1 MNRKKKTFTPNMRM
15 AALYL
20 LMGVLLLLTVTL
32 FSGQE
37 SMRATEDYFART
49 ISFVKVQSTSFEKN
63 NDTIT
68 AKALRR
74 MAVAVRQL
82 AENDA
87 LDLYDPESLRAETE
101 SLWLT
106 GIAVLDENG
115 KALCEYTSGNVGYAQ
130 FAESLREKAALN
142 VLQNPQKTYLKRIL
156 LQDGTAVDVAT
167 HRAAAGDAILLAYR
181 VTPPEFVEGT
191 ALSIQSVLDG
201 YPQDISGT
209 IFIVQDNK
217 VIAANDSTYMVH
229 PVRMGAC
236 GYYNAEELQKYI
248 EAMNAIRESIVGLY
262 AKKTGRDKDEVAGWM
277 DETSWWTAAQA
288 KENGFIDE
296 LTDEAD
302 GAVIENRDGL
312 LFVNS
317 VNTHLPFDKAPNFV
331 QSSKAA
337 PASCSVNNKC
347 HKEVTNMANEIKT
360 VDDLRGAYPAL
371 VNEIEEAAANKATSD
386 ERQRI
391 HDIEDMA
398 LSGSEALTNE
408 AKFTKPVSASEYA
421 VAMMKAAKESGNA
434 WLNGAKA
441 DADKSGMGGVKN
453 DGGTGGGTGKQD
465 EFMDAIKSM
474 GKKQ

>member
-1 MNRKKKTFTPNMRM
+1 
-15 AALYL
+15 
-20 LMGVLLLLTVTL
+20 
-32 FSGQE
+32 
-37 SMRATEDYFART
+37 
-49 ISFVKVQSTSFEKN
+49 
-63 NDTIT
+63 
-68 AKALRR
+68 
-74 MAVAVRQL
+74 
-82 AENDA
+82 
-87 LDLYDPESLRAETE
+87 
-101 SLWLT
+101 
-106 GIAVLDENG
+106 
-115 KALCEYTSGNVGYAQ
+115 
-130 FAESLREKAALN
+130 
-142 VLQNPQKTYLKRIL
+142 
-156 LQDGTAVDVAT
+156 
-167 HRAAAGDAILLAYR
+167 
-181 VTPPEFVEGT
+181 
-191 ALSIQSVLDG
+191 
-201 YPQDISGT
+201 
-209 IFIVQDNK
+209 
-217 VIAANDSTYMVH
+217 
-229 PVRMGAC
+229 
-236 GYYNAEELQKYI
+236 
-248 EAMNAIRESIVGLY
+248 
-262 AKKTGRDKDEVAGWM
+262 M

-302 GAVIENRDGL
+302 GTVIENRDGL

-337 PASCSVNNKC
+337 PASCSVNNNC

-360 VDDLRGAYPAL
+360 VDDLRGAHPAL
-371 VNEIEEAAANKATSD
+371 VKEIEEAAANKATSD

-391 HDIEDMA
+391 RDIEDMA

-453 DGGTGGGTGKQD
+453 DGGTSGAGKQD

>member
-1 MNRKKKTFTPNMRM
+1 MPENKKFWKFCNQ
-15 AALYL
+15 A
-20 LMGVLLLLTVTL
+20 GNKVELLLYGDISQTSWWGDEVTP
-32 FSGQE
+32 
-37 SMRATEDYFART
+37 R
-49 ISFVKVQSTSFEKN
+49 
-63 NDTIT
+63 
-68 AKALRR
+68 
-74 MAVAVRQL
+74 
-82 AENDA
+82 
-87 LDLYDPESLRAETE
+87 
-101 SLWLT
+101 
-106 GIAVLDENG
+106 
-115 KALCEYTSGNVGYAQ
+115 Q
-130 FAESLREKAALN
+130 FAEELAGLGALDEITVRINSGGGDVFAAQAIGNQLEQHPAA
-142 VLQNPQKTYLKRIL
+142 VTAKI
-156 LQDGTAVDVAT
+156 DGLCASAATIVAC
-167 HRAAAGDAILLAYR
+167 HCG
-181 VTPPEFVEGT
+181 
-191 ALSIQSVLDG
+191 
-201 YPQDISGT
+201 
-209 IFIVQDNK
+209 K

-248 EAMNAIRESIVGLY
+248 EAMNAIRESILGLY

-302 GAVIENRDGL
+302 GTVIENRDGL

-371 VNEIEEAAANKATSD
+371 VNEIEEAAANKATND

-434 WLNGAKA
+434 WLNGAKD
-441 DADKSGMGGVKN
+441 DADKSGIGGVKN
-453 DGGTGGGTGKQD
+453 DGGTGGGVGKQD

>member
-1 MNRKKKTFTPNMRM
+1 MIRANRENREWENEAWDKQADKVGESREQAQEDPIQKRENGQTDITGKNGNHIELISIIGEIEGHENLSGNTKTTKYEHILPKL
-15 AALYL
+15 AEIEESGETE
-20 LMGVLLLLTVTL
+20 GVLVLINTVGGDVSCGL
-32 FSGQE
+32 
-37 SMRATEDYFART
+37 
-49 ISFVKVQSTSFEKN
+49 
-63 NDTIT
+63 
-68 AKALRR
+68 ALAE
-74 MAVAVRQL
+74 MIASLSKPTVSLVIGDSHSIGVPLAVAV
-82 AENDA
+82 DH
-87 LDLYDPESLRAETE
+87 S
-101 SLWLT
+101 
-106 GIAVLDENG
+106 
-115 KALCEYTSGNVGYAQ
+115 
-130 FAESLREKAALN
+130 
-142 VLQNPQKTYLKRIL
+142 
-156 LQDGTAVDVAT
+156 
-167 HRAAAGDAILLAYR
+167 
-181 VTPPEFVEGT
+181 
-191 ALSIQSVLDG
+191 
-201 YPQDISGT
+201 
-209 IFIVQDNK
+209 FIVP
-217 VIAANDSTYMVH
+217 TGTMMVH
-229 PVRMGAC
+229 PVRMGAY

-262 AKKTGRDKDEVAGWM
+262 VKKTGRDKDEVAGWM

-337 PASCSVNNKC
+337 PASCSVNNNC

-453 DGGTGGGTGKQD
+453 DSGTGGSAGKQD
-465 EFMDAIKSM
+465 EFMDAPEVN
-474 GKKQ
+474 

>member
-1 MNRKKKTFTPNMRM
+1 MPENKKFWKFCNQ
-15 AALYL
+15 A
-20 LMGVLLLLTVTL
+20 GNKVELLLYGDISQTSWWGDEVTP
-32 FSGQE
+32 
-37 SMRATEDYFART
+37 
-49 ISFVKVQSTSFEKN
+49 K
-63 NDTIT
+63 
-68 AKALRR
+68 
-74 MAVAVRQL
+74 
-82 AENDA
+82 
-87 LDLYDPESLRAETE
+87 
-101 SLWLT
+101 
-106 GIAVLDENG
+106 
-115 KALCEYTSGNVGYAQ
+115 Q
-130 FAESLREKAALN
+130 FAEELAGLGALDEITVRINSGGGDVFAAQAIGNQLEQHPAA
-142 VLQNPQKTYLKRIL
+142 VTAKI
-156 LQDGTAVDVAT
+156 DGLCASAATIVAC
-167 HRAAAGDAILLAYR
+167 HCG
-181 VTPPEFVEGT
+181 
-191 ALSIQSVLDG
+191 
-201 YPQDISGT
+201 
-209 IFIVQDNK
+209 K

-288 KENGFIDE
+288 KENGFVDE
-296 LTDEAD
+296 LVDD
-302 GAVIENRDGL
+302 GEKTVVENRGGL

-317 VNTHLPFDKAPNFV
+317 VNMNLPFDKAPKFV
-331 QSSKAA
+331 QNSVAAA
-337 PASCSVNNKC
+337 PAASGFVNTSTPAEKPGNNS
-347 HKEVTNMANEIKT
+347 HKEDTNMANEIKT

-371 VNEIEEAAANKATSD
+371 VNEIEEAAANKATND